1 MNKITVIGSI
11 NVDTNLRVKRMVRP
25 GETIH
30 ASAHYTAA
38 GGKGANQAV
47 AAVRSGAG
55 VSFIG
60 AVGTDAP
67 GAEMLNLLKKEGID
81 TSGIKIITGEATG
94 QAFIMVDDQGQNSI
108 TIYGGAND
116 KVADELIFSNE
127 NLLTACDFVI
137 AQFETPVV
145 PTIKGF
151 AVAREAGAKTI
162 LNPAPA
168 MTKIPKKLL
177 QITDLIVPNETEAE
191 TITGVKVS
199 DEESAK
205 AAATKFH
212 NLGIQAVIITLGAKG
227 AFYDFQGH
235 SEMIPAFKVKAV
247 DTTAAGDTFIGAMT
261 SVLKSDLSNL
271 SEALIFANKA
281 SSLTV
286 QNYGAQ
292 PSIPYKKDI
301 NKIK

>member
-1 MNKITVIGSI
+1 MNKVTVIGSI

-25 GETIH
+25 GETLH

-60 AVGTDAP
+60 AVGSDAP
-67 GAEMLNLLKKEGID
+67 GKEMLHLLKKEGID
-81 TSGIKIITGEATG
+81 TSGIKVINNEATG
-94 QAFIMVDDQGQNSI
+94 QAFIMVDDNGQNSI
-108 TIYGGAND
+108 TIYGGANV
-116 KVADELIFSNE
+116 KFNDEDIVNHK
-127 NLLTACDFVI
+127 NLLMACDFVI

-145 PTIKGF
+145 PTIVGF
-151 AVAREAGAKTI
+151 ELARKAGAKTI

-168 MTKIPKKLL
+168 MEKIPEKLL
-177 QITDLIVPNETEAE
+177 QLTDLIVPNETEAE
-191 TITGVKVS
+191 TITGVKVI
-199 DEESAK
+199 DERSAK
-205 AAATKFH
+205 MAASKFH
-212 NLGIQAVIITLGAKG
+212 DLGVQAVIITLGSNG
-227 AFYDFQGH
+227 AFYDFQGR

-247 DTTAAGDTFIGAMT
+247 DTTGAGDTFIGAMT
-261 SVLKSDLSNL
+261 SVLKPDLSNL
-271 SEALIFANKA
+271 SESVIFANKA

-301 NKIK
+301 SRVK